1 MVETEKSAG
10 FIVFRIEKG
19 IRKYLLLYKKASGIY
34 RESWGFP
41 KGWTEKGESE
51 LETAKRETAEE
62 AGIKDLEVIPGFK
75 ETVKFFFKKEGKM
88 IAKTVVWFLG
98 ETKQVKAEVS
108 WEHKE
113 ADWFDYE
120 SSMQKLTFKTDKEVL
135 QKAEEFMKPK
145 KMQSNFLGPKN
156 Q

>member
-1 MVETEKSAG
+1 MVETEKSSG
-10 FIVFRIEKG
+10 FIVFRVEKG
-19 IRKYLLLYKKASGIY
+19 IRKYLLLYKPASGIY

-41 KGWTEKGESE
+41 KGWAEKGEND
-51 LETAKRETAEE
+51 LATARRETEEE

-75 ETVKFFFKKEGKM
+75 ETVKFFFKKDGKM

-113 ADWFDYE
+113 ADWFVYDE
-120 SSMQKLTFKTDKEVL
+120 ALTKLTFKTDKDVL
-135 QKAEEFMKPK
+135 KTAEEFLKKPRSDLSK
-145 KMQSNFLGPKN
+145 FVK
-156 Q
+156 

>member
-10 FIVFRIEKG
+10 FIIFRIENG
-19 IRKYLLLYKKASGIY
+19 IRKYLLLHKSASGIY
-34 RESWGFP
+34 KESWGFP
-41 KGWTEKGESE
+41 KGWAEKGESE

-62 AGIKDLEVIPGFK
+62 AGITDLEVIPSFK

-98 ETKQVKAEVS
+98 ESKQTEAKVS

-113 ADWFDYE
+113 ADWFVYE
-120 SSMQKLTFKTDKEVL
+120 EAFTKLIFKTDKDVL
-135 QKAEEFMKPK
+135 KKAEDFLRKPRSDLSK
-145 KMQSNFLGPKN
+145 FIK
-156 Q
+156 